1 MEEVISLQGVGKSF
15 GKKNILENIN
25 FSINKG
31 ELIGLIGRSG
41 SGKSIL
47 IKMIIDFLK
56 PDKGNIIRNIPKE
69 KINFSMQGNSIYE
82 YLTVRQN
89 LMYFSKMYGLNKRE
103 RKEIIA
109 EVIDKLALKE
119 FENVIIKNLSGG
131 TQKRVDIACSLLN
144 NPEVILMDEPFLGLD
159 PELVNKI
166 GTLMIKLNENGKTIL
181 ISSHDIK
188 TLSLICKKF
197 FLIRNKEIDLVKREK
212 LGESYR

>member
-1 MEEVISLQGVGKSF
+1 
-15 GKKNILENIN
+15 
-25 FSINKG
+25 
-31 ELIGLIGRSG
+31 
-41 SGKSIL
+41 
-47 IKMIIDFLK
+47 MIIDFLK